1 MIWIQDSD
9 HSDLRFVS
17 LCSVDT
23 VSHQIDGIFNDV
35 FWNAYA
41 KLISNIKV
49 DVVLKVCEIHCSD
62 FLWALTV
69 KKPLYDLACQKAR
82 QLIEA
87 GSFGRGDFRSA
98 TVVGMV
104 GAERSVLGRDVTDVL
119 YKFTTGMPGRLNVV
133 EKGVI
138 RLDAAVITYDHLTG
152 RASAIRPISRE
163 FAV

>member
-49 DVVLKVCEIHCSD
+49 LDKDRLLIRFKDGTEIEQRIEH
-62 FLWALTV
+62 TRGV
-69 KKPLYDLACQKAR
+69 K
-82 QLIEA
+82 
-87 GSFGRGDFRSA
+87 
-98 TVVGMV
+98 
-104 GAERSVLGRDVTDVL
+104 
-119 YKFTTGMPGRLNVV
+119 
-133 EKGVI
+133 
-138 RLDAAVITYDHLTG
+138 
-152 RASAIRPISRE
+152 AS
-163 FAV
+163 